1 LPVATAAAGRVARDG
16 TERLRLGDEDPVTGT
31 SRAAQ
36 RYAKAVFELAEQEGQ
51 VEEWGRRLAEVSRLM
66 ADPEVASVLTNPTI
80 ATELRMALISDAPH
94 VLDREGTNLAK
105 LLIESN
111 RVREVAAIEEEF
123 ERLADEAAGRVRAT
137 VTTAVELTAGD
148 RDRVEEELSKRL
160 GKEIRMRTVVDPRI
174 LGGLKLQYG
183 DRLVD
188 ASVSTR
194 LQQLRRRLAA
204 S

>member
-1 LPVATAAAGRVARDG
+1 
-16 TERLRLGDEDPVTGT
+16 VTGT
-31 SRAAQ
+31 SRAAR
-36 RYAKAVFELAEQEGQ
+36 RYAKAVFELAEQDGQ
-51 VEEWGRRLAEVSRLM
+51 VEEWGRRLAAVSRLM

-94 VLDREGTNLAK
+94 VLDREATNLAK

-123 ERLADEAAGRVRAT
+123 ERLTDEAAGRVRAT

-160 GKEIRMRTVVDPRI
+160 GKEIRMLTVVDPRI

>member
-1 LPVATAAAGRVARDG
+1 MATAAAR
-16 TERLRLGDEDPVTGT
+16 
-31 SRAAQ
+31 
-36 RYAKAVFELAEQEGQ
+36 RYAKAVFDLAEREGQ
-51 VEEWGRRLAEVSRLM
+51 VDEWGRRVAAIRQLLS
-66 ADPEVASVLTNPTI
+66 DPEIASVLTNPTI
-80 ATELRMALISDAPH
+80 ATEQRFALISDAPH
-94 VLDREGTNLAK
+94 VLDPEATNLAK

-111 RVREVAAIEEEF
+111 RVRDVTEVEVEF
-123 ERLADEAAGRVRAT
+123 QRLADEAAGRVRAT
-137 VTTAVELTAGD
+137 VTTAVELTPKD
-148 RDRVEEELSKRL
+148 RDRVADELSKRL
-160 GKEIRMRTVVDPRI
+160 GKEIRMHLVVDPRI

>member
-1 LPVATAAAGRVARDG
+1 VATAAAR
-16 TERLRLGDEDPVTGT
+16 
-31 SRAAQ
+31 

-51 VEEWGRRLAEVSRLM
+51 VEEWGRRLTAVRESFS
-66 ADPEVASVLTNPTI
+66 DPEVAAVLTNPTI
-80 ATELRMALISDAPH
+80 ATEQRMALVSEAPH
-94 VLDREGTNLAK
+94 VFDPEATNLAK

-111 RVREVAAIEEEF
+111 RVRDIGAIEDEF
-123 ERLADEAAGRVRAT
+123 QRLADDAAGRVRAT
-137 VTTAVELTAGD
+137 VTTAVELTQRD

-160 GKEIRMRTVVDPRI
+160 GKEIRMHVVVDPRI

-188 ASVSTR
+188 ASVYTR